1 MSISSKYR
9 KDLCL
14 SICQSHPN
22 ERGNTQTRIYSES
35 ETPEYGYGHIEK
47 HGLNWALEKNIL
59 QKQRQSQSVTLNTLA
74 GHKTRGQ
81 TSETTRLADLKL
93 YE

>member
-47 HGLNWALEKNIL
+47 HGLN
-59 QKQRQSQSVTLNTLA
+59 
-74 GHKTRGQ
+74 
-81 TSETTRLADLKL
+81 
-93 YE
+93 

>member
-47 HGLNWALEKNIL
+47 HGLNWALEK
-59 QKQRQSQSVTLNTLA
+59 KYTPEA
-74 GHKTRGQ
+74 
-81 TSETTRLADLKL
+81 TSITVS
-93 YE
+93 YS